1 MSVDLPRLLGSRRV
15 RWVLIAASVLGLI
28 IGIDTLLLH
37 LRLDPLADVRAYYD
51 AGARLNAG
59 LPLYEQ
65 TATTND
71 PGFYRYPPLL
81 AIAFRPLALLPYE
94 TAALIWEAFLI
105 VLFVGTLVRLGLRN
119 EWTWIVSGWLAAPIA
134 WSLAVGQAQIAV
146 TFLVALGT
154 PWAIALA
161 GHLKI
166 LPVIVAVYW
175 LGRRDRRALGRFVAW
190 LVGLTVLTFI
200 LEPAGTI
207 AFLGFSD
214 LAQVGDV
221 RNLSLYEIS
230 PVLWAAFVVGL
241 LVVAWRYAATP
252 AGWPL
257 AVAAS
262 VLATPRLL
270 LYQLSTLQAGVRSP
284 GDDGPGA
291 SGLQEDRP
299 TLGPEQDNNDD
310 PDGQPPALVG
320 ERRGEEGGDQRELAA
335 DDDEGGQHE

>member
-1 MSVDLPRLLGSRRV
+1 MMADVARMLRTRRV

-28 IGIDTLLLH
+28 IGLDTLVLH

-59 LPLYEQ
+59 LPLYVQ
-65 TATTND
+65 PATTDD
-71 PGFYRYPPLL
+71 PAFYRYPPLL

-134 WSLAVGQAQIAV
+134 WSLAVGQAQVAV
-146 TFLVALGT
+146 TFLVALGA
-154 PWAIALA
+154 PWAVALG

-166 LPVIVAVYW
+166 LPVIVAIYW
-175 LGRRDRRALGRFVAW
+175 LGRRDWRAIGRFAAW
-190 LVGLTVLTFI
+190 FVGLTVLTFI

-207 AFLGFSD
+207 AFIGFSD

-221 RNLSLYEIS
+221 QNRSLYAIS
-230 PVLWAAFVVGL
+230 PVLWAAFVVALLGL
-241 LVVAWRYAATP
+241 ALRYAPTR
-252 AGWPL
+252 AGWAL

-262 VLATPRLL
+262 VLVTPRLL
-270 LYQLSTLQAGVRSP
+270 LYQLSTLQAAVRQP
-284 GDDGPGA
+284 DDAGDGA
-291 SGLQEDRP
+291 DAAGREGETQA
-299 TLGPEQDNNDD
+299 
-310 PDGQPPALVG
+310 PA
-320 ERRGEEGGDQRELAA
+320 
-335 DDDEGGQHE
+335 